1 MRKAPRVAV
10 VVPTPDAKREMT
22 QRCLASVRETTG
34 HLDVV
39 VEVVESSGPGFRFS
53 RSVNRGIKAHPD
65 ADAWVLL
72 NDDCVMEG
80 GWLDAML
87 GAVRAHP
94 KVGLVGAVL
103 RYPDGKVQ
111 HAGGFIVGPVRYAFR
126 CAFYERAPFYLFR
139 RLARTP
145 RGGNPFC
152 FHYRRVDRRHRLDF
166 MTAACVLITRECLA
180 KVGPY
185 DEDYEFSF
193 EDIDHGLRA
202 LEAGFEVALAT
213 GATGTHLERASG
225 GGLKAAH
232 LRSET
237 TFNAKW
243 TRARI
248 FAATRGGGRRG
259 IHH

>member
-1 MRKAPRVAV
+1 MADRPRVAI
-10 VVPTPDAKREMT
+10 VVPTPDARREMT
-22 QRCLASVRETTG
+22 QRCLEAVRATTK

-53 RSVNRGIKAHPD
+53 RSVNRGLAAHPD
-65 ADAWVLL
+65 ADAFVLL
-72 NDDCVMEG
+72 NDDCAMEP

-87 GAVRAHP
+87 DAARAHP
-94 KVGLVGAVL
+94 NVGLVGAVL
-103 RYPDGKVQ
+103 RYPSGRIQ
-111 HAGGFIVGPVRYAFR
+111 HAGGFVAGPLRYAFR
-126 CAFYERAPFYLFR
+126 CAFSERAPLFLLR

-145 RGGNPFC
+145 RGGNPFT
-152 FHYRRVDRRHRLDF
+152 FHHRRLDADHRIDF
-166 MTAACVLITRECLA
+166 VTGACVLITKECLA

-193 EDIDHGLRA
+193 EDLDHGLRA

-213 GATGTHLERASG
+213 GAKGTHLERASG

-232 LRSET
+232 LRSEA
-237 TFNAKW
+237 TFNRKW
-243 TRARI
+243 DRKRI